1 MTQPLLTIENLHTEL
16 DTEQGVLR
24 AISGLSMALA
34 RGETFALVGESGCGK
49 SMTAQTILR
58 LLPDNA
64 GVSQGNL
71 WLAPRQAAANLATD
85 TEQEAE
91 QDLLDLPESAMRRLR
106 GARIGMIFQEPNTS
120 LNPVMTVG
128 AQVLESLHQHTPLR
142 GEAAQQKAIDWLTQV
157 GLPNPAE
164 KMAAYPFQLSG
175 GQRQRVMIAIAL
187 AGEPDLLIADEPTT
201 ALDVTTQAQIL
212 QLLEKLQRE
221 RGMAMLLITHDLGI
235 VAQMAHQVALMY
247 AGEIVEIAERDAFF
261 AHPKHPYAQALFAAL
276 PNLAR
281 RQHALAAIPGSVPAL
296 TQSFKGCRFAN
307 RCPQVRPL
315 CQTRIPNLLSGEPD
329 AQNDQSHAVRC
340 FLHDPSRS
348 LTPLTLPASRHLNTE
363 QAKPSPQTGNHPLLT
378 LRDVSVSYPPAGNA
392 LAGLPFR
399 RTQKPSAHLAV
410 KKVSLTLYP
419 GQTLALVGES
429 GCGKTTVAKAVLRLL
444 DGRAKIEGQIL
455 LKGQSILTRGG
466 EATLRRAV
474 QIVFQDPFSSLNPR
488 MRIGEIL
495 REGLQAIRPDWN
507 AAQRALRIQTL
518 LKQVGLPNDAFDRYP
533 HEFSGGQRQR
543 IAIARALAAEPQ
555 LIICDEPTS
564 ALDVSVQAQVL
575 NLLKE
580 LQQTLGV
587 AYLFITHNL
596 SVVEYLADEVAVM
609 QAGEIVEQG
618 PAEQVLRQPQ
628 QAYTQQL
635 LAAIPPLPSLH
646 LEPS

>member
-24 AISGLSMALA
+24 AISGLSLALA
-34 RGETFALVGESGCGK
+34 RGKTFALVGESGCGK

-64 GVSQGNL
+64 GVSQGHL
-71 WLAPRQAAANLATD
+71 WLASRTTTTPLVIKET
-85 TEQEAE
+85 E
-91 QDLLDLPESAMRRLR
+91 QDLIDLPESAMRRLR

-128 AQVLESLHQHTPLR
+128 AQVLESLYQHTPLR

-247 AGEIVEIAERDAFF
+247 AGEIVEIAERDTFF
-261 AHPKHPYAQALFAAL
+261 THPKHPYAQALFAAL

-296 TQSFKGCRFAN
+296 TQTFKGCRFAN

-315 CQTRIPNLLSGEPD
+315 CHTRIPKLLGGPVGE
-329 AQNDQSHAVRC
+329 ASQTHAVRC
-340 FLHDPSRS
+340 FLHDPNTS
-348 LTPLTLPASRHLNTE
+348 LTPLTLPASRKPDTTRLKPNHQVGN
-363 QAKPSPQTGNHPLLT
+363 QALLA
-378 LRDVSVSYPPAGNA
+378 LQNVSVIYPPAGNA
-392 LAGLPFR
+392 LVGLPFR
-399 RTQKPSAHLAV
+399 RTQKPVAHRAV
-410 KKVSLTLYP
+410 KNVSLTLYP

-429 GCGKTTVAKAVLRLL
+429 GCGKTTVAKAILRLL

-455 LKGQSILTRGG
+455 LNGQSVQARGG
-466 EATLRRAV
+466 ETTLRRAV

-495 REGLQAIRPDWN
+495 REGLQAIRPEWN

-518 LKQVGLPNDAFDRYP
+518 LKQVGLPNDSFDRYP

-618 PAEQVLRQPQ
+618 PAERVLRQPQ

-635 LAAIPPLPSLH
+635 LAAIPPLPNT
-646 LEPS
+646 EINPTETD